1 MRQRVI
7 LLTTGSSDPSVGA
20 GTAHFWVE
28 GLSLSNWGDWNYT
41 KDRLESVDLSRVWSV
56 HLRNKRL
63 TDVRIVAQED

>member
-28 GLSLSNWGDWNYT
+28 GPSISNWGDWKYI
-41 KDRLESVDLSRVWSV
+41 KGKLESVGLNRVWAV
-56 HLRNKRL
+56 YLHNERL
-63 TDVRIVAQED
+63 TSMRIVALDD